1 MLLLLL
7 SACLSEGAPLAVVA
21 AGTVPPSCAAL
32 AANVDPTRLAQ
43 DVATLAAGPRAS
55 EARRAETRAWITGE
69 LGAFGLVATERPFTV
84 SGQSGV
90 NLDAGNGPILVS
102 AHYDSVAKTPGA
114 DDNATGVAVTLAVA
128 RALGGRVRYAFFDVE
143 EPRPATVGTD
153 GRNFAFG
160 SQAFAD
166 ALADD
171 EVRVAFVVESVGFS
185 CDGCQR
191 VPPGVPAAAVPRDGR
206 GIYLVGNQHGA
217 PVWSIVQAAFAQVVE
232 APYTAHTFVV
242 PGNGKLLP
250 QSRFSDNAPLW
261 DRGIDA
267 VMITDTAL
275 LRNPHY
281 HERTDTLETLDAA
294 YLAAV
299 ARGTIVAV
307 GALARLCADT
317 PPTQ

>member
-1 MLLLLL
+1 MLLLLLL
-7 SACLSEGAPLAVVA
+7 SACDDPPLAAVA
-21 AGTVPPSCAAL
+21 AGAVSPTCAAL
-32 AANVDPTRLAQ
+32 ADSLDPARLAA
-43 DVATLAAGPRAS
+43 DVATLAASPRAS
-55 EARRAETRAWITGE
+55 DTRRAETRAWITSE
-69 LGAFGLVATERPFTV
+69 LAAAGLVATERPFTV
-84 SGQSGV
+84 SGQSGT
-90 NLDAGNGPILVS
+90 NLDAGKGPILVS
-102 AHYDSVAKTPGA
+102 AHFDSVATTPGA

-143 EPRPATVGTD
+143 EPRPATVGRE

-171 EVRVAFVVESVGFS
+171 EVRAAFVIESVGFS

-191 VPPGVPAAAVPRDGR
+191 VPPGLPAAAVPQDGR
-206 GIYLVGNQHGA
+206 GIYLVGNEHGG
-217 PVWSIVQAAFAQVVE
+217 PVWSVVQAAFATVVPP
-232 APYTAHTFVV
+232 PYTAHTFVV
-242 PGNGKLLP
+242 PGNGRLLP
-250 QSRFSDNAPLW
+250 QSRYSDNAPLW
-261 DRGIDA
+261 DRGVDT

-281 HERTDTLETLDAA
+281 HERTDAPETLDPA

-307 GALARLCADT
+307 GALAELCAE
-317 PPTQ
+317 PPPSE

>member
-7 SACLSEGAPLAVVA
+7 AACDDPPLAAVA
-21 AGTVPPSCAAL
+21 AGRIPPTCAAL
-32 AANVDPTRLAQ
+32 AANVDATRLAE
-43 DVATLAAGPRAS
+43 DVATLAASPRAS
-55 EARRAETRAWITGE
+55 DARRAETRAWITGE
-69 LGAFGLVATERPFTV
+69 LAAFGLAVTERPFTV

-90 NLDAGNGPILVS
+90 NLDAGAGPILVG
-102 AHYDSVAKTPGA
+102 AHYDSVAATPGA

-128 RALGGRVRYAFFDVE
+128 RALGGRVRYVFFDVE
-143 EPRPATVGTD
+143 EPRPATVGKE

-166 ALADD
+166 GLADD

-191 VPPGVPAAAVPRDGR
+191 VPAGVPAAAVPQDGR
-206 GIYLVGNQHGA
+206 GVYLVGNERGG
-217 PVWSIVQAAFAQVVE
+217 PVWSVVQAAFAEVVP
-232 APYTAHTFVV
+232 APYTAHAFVV
-242 PGNGKLLP
+242 PGTGRLLP

-261 DRGIDA
+261 DRGVDA

-281 HERTDTLETLDAA
+281 HERTDTLDTLDPA

-299 ARGTIVAV
+299 AKGTIVAV
-307 GALARLCADT
+307 GALAGLCAE
-317 PPTQ
+317 P